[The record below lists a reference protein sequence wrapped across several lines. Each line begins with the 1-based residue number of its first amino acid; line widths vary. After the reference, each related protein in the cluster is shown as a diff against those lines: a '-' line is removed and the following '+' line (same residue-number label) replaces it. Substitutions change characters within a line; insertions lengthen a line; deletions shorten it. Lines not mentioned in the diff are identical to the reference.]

1 MAAAARGM
9 AMAAGSIL
17 GICRALDEPGQG
29 LAFGESGFPP
39 AAKGPSVNGPVD
51 HPREPALTGTE
62 HDPEN
67 SPSFHLLSFSL
78 G

>member
-39 AAKGPSVNGPVD
+39 GRQGAI
-51 HPREPALTGTE
+51 R
-62 HDPEN
+62 
-67 SPSFHLLSFSL
+67 
-78 G
+78 